1 MKRTVQKIT
10 PQRASSFDQRVWP
23 VIVALTVLCGISVG
37 AILTLFNGP
46 WMWGSLLILPV
57 FSALA
62 LFLLFYLDD
71 SFLRRSLQLAIIL
84 SLAIHMLILVVT
96 SVVHIFQN
104 PFQQP
109 EKKVAQRQERT
120 IEISDQHTQ
129 FVWEETN
136 PRETPEPKIEAQR
149 QQLTTTDVQPQPIP
163 VETRQQEP
171 KPQLQRRETPKR
183 TVPRQDQQLSQ
194 LRRQTR
200 NAQPKSSQQTIAK
213 PAIANAKSVPEPSSS
228 SKAEAIKK
236 QTAAN
241 PTATDVSA
249 EKAKTKPSEAKREIA
264 AAASSPRRANPAP
277 EDSDSAPQSSTSSAR
292 VRKVVPKLPLVQKK
306 ATVPD
311 VQSASANTRAQPQPS
326 PATAEITRRPTTSQ
340 IDRPSQLIQ
349 PQTERSPASQLAR
362 GTQRRPSNNIAP
374 SISSPTSSVQQPR
387 RSARDASVAVS
398 PVAIEKPSRQPDS
411 QTASTELNSKT
422 LSVSRSSAG
431 VAGAGRSQNLA
442 QAIGGMPSP
451 AVRASDSAVRRR
463 TESRPTETRMLT
475 ISQSSSARRSAG
487 AANNPSSAFKA
498 DTTAAAKIAGSQ
510 TPTDRSVE
518 SSAARIDSR
527 SADQRGEI
535 SAEKGHTTVDL
546 GPTKVVRDIESPRR
560 SGGGQPEVA
569 QFNPE
574 TTRRSRNTSQQP
586 STLVADTGVEA
597 IAPSSRTSS
606 PPTAEIK
613 PSNVATAVARKGGS
627 APVSSERDAA
637 IQPGDFSNRGQSAA
651 SESIADAT
659 PRAARRGNTS
669 LDFSEDEDKEESK
682 QGNQRTRVAQAPVT
696 RGNPGFGN
704 SKSSNQSSIAQSEQ
718 PVDTPSESVA
728 TTLQR
733 QATSALPG
741 SGIGRSATT
750 LLMQAATSL
759 PVIDPATAGSAK
771 RKSTSNE
778 SSSKNELSRR
788 LTSSSSA
795 RSNSKAKP
803 ALANGATEA
812 LPAAQFSANSRSN
825 YELDSTS
832 IALERTALTAAEQGA
847 SLEIIAVEG
856 PAGLADRP
864 SEYLG
869 VMTRPAS
876 RDSEQIQPELDTR
889 FRNSRFGGTPAVNPD
904 AVLAREA
911 FRQRT
916 PAAILNSAEP
926 TTEAA
931 IHLGLE
937 FLTRY
942 QSPDGSW
949 SLAGFDQ
956 EHPQHVSQLNS
967 DTAGTGLALLAFQG
981 AGYNHREFRYAR
993 QVKHGLKWLIEN
1005 QQPNGCLYVPMDEKS
1020 NSSCRLYSHGI
1031 AALALTEAYGMT
1043 QDLQI
1048 KSAAQRAL
1056 DYIAESQDSRKGG
1069 WRYFDTPNLR
1079 STDTSVTGWMMM
1091 ALQSGRL
1098 AGLDV
1103 DQKTFDGIEQW
1114 LDSAA
1119 APDDES
1125 QYRYSPFVVDSEG
1138 RSRQQGRK
1146 ASPSMTSVGL
1156 LMRIYTGWDRNDPR
1170 LLDGATYLMQQ
1181 QLPSDAT
1188 PRQRDTYYWYYATQV
1203 LKYIDGPLWNKW
1215 DSQLRPLLIRSQIK
1229 TGDLA
1234 GSWHPYNPVPDR
1246 WGSFGG
1252 RLYVTTMNLLSL
1264 EVRHRMLPL
1273 YQKTNEADDVSKD

>member
-10 PQRASSFDQRVWP
+10 PQRTSSFDQQIWP

-37 AILTLFNGP
+37 AILTLLNGP
-46 WMWGSLLILPV
+46 WMWCSLLILPA

-84 SLAIHMLILVVT
+84 SLAVHMLILVVT

-136 PRETPEPKIEAQR
+136 PRETPEPEIEAER
-149 QQLTTTDVQPQPIP
+149 QQLTTTDVEPQPIP
-163 VETRQQEP
+163 VENRQPEF

-183 TVPRQDQQLSQ
+183 TIPRQDQQLSQ

-200 NAQPKSSQQTIAK
+200 NAQPKSSQQATAKQTISNSQ
-213 PAIANAKSVPEPSSS
+213 PVPEPSSS
-228 SKAEAIKK
+228 TKAETVEK
-236 QTAAN
+236 QTTAN
-241 PTATDVSA
+241 PAATAMSV
-249 EKAKTKPSEAKREIA
+249 EKVTTKPSEARREFA
-264 AAASSPRRANPAP
+264 AADSSPRRANPAP
-277 EDSDSAPQSSTSSAR
+277 QDSDSAPQSSTSSAR
-292 VRKVVPKLPLVQKK
+292 VRKVEPKLPLVQKK
-306 ATVPD
+306 TTIPKS
-311 VQSASANTRAQPQPS
+311 QTASANPRAQTQPS
-326 PATAEITRRPTTSQ
+326 SATAEITRRPSTSQ
-340 IDRPSQLIQ
+340 VNRPTQTIQ
-349 PQTERSPASQLAR
+349 PQTERSPASKLAR
-362 GTQRRPSNNIAP
+362 ATQRRAPNNISP

-387 RSARDASVAVS
+387 RSARESGVAVS

-411 QTASTELNSKT
+411 QSASTELNSKT
-422 LSVSRSSAG
+422 LSVSRSTAG

-442 QAIGGMPSP
+442 QAVGGLASP

-463 TESRPTETRMLT
+463 TESQPTETRMLT
-475 ISQSSSARRSAG
+475 ISQRSSVRRAAG
-487 AANNPSSAFKA
+487 AAKTPTSAFKA
-498 DTTAAAKIAGSQ
+498 DTTSAAKISGSQ

-527 SADQRGEI
+527 SANQRGEI
-535 SAEKGHTTVDL
+535 SAEKGNTTVDL

-574 TTRRSRNTSQQP
+574 TTRRSRNPAQKP
-586 STLVADTGVEA
+586 ATLVADTGVEA
-597 IAPSSRTSS
+597 LAPGSLTSAA
-606 PPTAEIK
+606 PTADLE
-613 PSNVATAVARKGGS
+613 PSDAATAVARRGGS
-627 APVSSERDAA
+627 APVSSERDGAV
-637 IQPGDFSNRGQSAA
+637 QPGEFSNRGQSAA
-651 SESIADAT
+651 SESITDIT
-659 PRAARRGNTS
+659 PRAARHGNTS
-669 LDFSEDEDKEESK
+669 LDFSEDEDEDESK
-682 QGNQRTRVAQAPVT
+682 PGNQRTRVAQAPIT
-696 RGNPGFGN
+696 RSDPGFGN
-704 SKSSNQSSIAQSEQ
+704 SNSSDQSSMAQSKQ
-718 PVDTPSESVA
+718 PVDSPSESVA
-728 TTLQR
+728 TTVQR
-733 QATSALPG
+733 QATSTLPG

-759 PVIDPATAGSAK
+759 PVINPATSGSAK
-771 RKSTSNE
+771 RKSTSSE
-778 SSSKNELSRR
+778 SSAENELSRR
-788 LTSSSSA
+788 SPSRSSA
-795 RSNSKAKP
+795 RSNSMAKP
-803 ALANGATEA
+803 NLSSEATGAS
-812 LPAAQFSANSRSN
+812 PAAKFSSNSRNN
-825 YELDSTS
+825 YELDS
-832 IALERTALTAAEQGA
+832 AEVELERTSSKAAEQGA
-847 SLEIIAVEG
+847 SLDIIAVEG

-889 FRNSRFGGTPAVNPD
+889 FRNSRFGGTPSVNPD

-916 PAAILNSAEP
+916 PAAMLNSAEP

-956 EHPQHVSQLNS
+956 EHPQRVSQLNS

-993 QVKHGLKWLIEN
+993 QVKHGLQWLIEN
-1005 QQPNGCLYVPMDEKS
+1005 QQSNGCLYVPSDKKS

-1069 WRYFDTPNLR
+1069 WRYFDTPNMR

-1146 ASPSMTSVGL
+1146 PSPTMTSVGL
-1156 LMRIYTGWDRNDPR
+1156 LMRIYTGWDRDDPR

-1181 QLPSDAT
+1181 QLPGDAT

-1203 LKYIDGPLWNKW
+1203 LKYIDGPLWTKW
-1215 DSQLRPLLIRSQIK
+1215 DSQLRPLLIRSQVK
-1229 TGDLA
+1229 TGDMA

-1273 YQKTNEADDVSKD
+1273 YQKTNEADD